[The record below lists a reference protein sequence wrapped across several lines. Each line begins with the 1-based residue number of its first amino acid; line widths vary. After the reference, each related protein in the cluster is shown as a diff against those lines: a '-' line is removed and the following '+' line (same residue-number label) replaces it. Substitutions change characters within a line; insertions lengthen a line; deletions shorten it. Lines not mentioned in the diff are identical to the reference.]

1 MTARDISMLALA
13 AIALAAPAAARTVIE
28 GPYVGVLAC
37 ADCPGIRTE
46 LALERDAVTGAPRR
60 YWLRETWLD
69 AGAGKRK
76 RDFVAKVPAR
86 EDDAA
91 KTGRKEPDRREDSAV
106 DERPA
111 TARAGEKKPD
121 GSGSIEST
129 LDARSIESLGPWSEE
144 AATAS
149 RNARFIIETA
159 DGPRHFARVS
169 ERAIEVLSR
178 TGARLSS
185 TQNINLQLQASG
197 ATALTAPAG
206 IHAAGIAS
214 RDATG
219 RLVLALCGDRGALLL
234 ADRARAPSVTVALE
248 ALDFARI
255 GRVYLEVFGVRQGAE
270 LRATRL
276 ARASADLDC
285 ASAAPAPV
293 ALAATGGDGG
303 WSLRADTD
311 GIRLV
316 LPSSAGSPTQRGS
329 VAAPLAWTW
338 RDGRSQAASATL
350 RSGEVFVRAVPR
362 LCRDTMSNTVYGFA
376 AEMSYGTRK
385 FEGCA
390 WSAAAD
396 QP

>member
-1 MTARDISMLALA
+1 MTVRFRLLLA
-13 AIALAAPAAARTVIE
+13 AATIALSAPVAARTVIE

-46 LALERDAVTGAPRR
+46 LALERDAATGAPRR

-69 AGAGKRK
+69 AGAGKRR
-76 RDFVAKVPAR
+76 RDFVAKAAR
-86 EDDAA
+86 DDDAA
-91 KTGRKEPDRREDSAV
+91 KAESKAGAEARPSA
-106 DERPA
+106 
-111 TARAGEKKPD
+111 ARAEDKKPD

-129 LDARSIESLGPWSEE
+129 LDARSVESLGPWSEE

-149 RNARFIIETA
+149 RNARFVIETA

-169 ERAIEVLSR
+169 DRAIEVLGR
-178 TGARLSS
+178 GGARLAS
-185 TQNINLQLQASG
+185 TQNINLQLQAGG
-197 ATALTAPAG
+197 ATALATPG
-206 IHAAGIAS
+206 GLNAAGIAS
-214 RDATG
+214 RDPSG

-234 ADRARAPSVTVALE
+234 VDRARAPSVAVVLE
-248 ALDFARI
+248 ALDFTRV
-255 GRVYLEVFGVRQGAE
+255 GRAYLEVYGTRAGAA
-270 LRATRL
+270 LRVTRV
-276 ARASADLDC
+276 ARASTDLDC
-285 ASAAPAPV
+285 TSAAPAPV
-293 ALAATGGDGG
+293 ALAATGSDGG
-303 WSLRADTD
+303 WLLRADAD

-316 LPSSAGSPTQRGS
+316 LPSASGPPTQRGS

-338 RDGRSQAASATL
+338 RDGRPEAAAATL

-376 AEMSYGTRK
+376 AEMNYGARR

-390 WSAAAD
+390 WSAAVD